1 VPGGPQPGEPTI
13 ARILIIDDD
22 DDLRLILR
30 KVLERH
36 GYVVEEAPDG
46 VEGVSAFRT
55 RGADL
60 VITDLIMPE
69 KEGIETIL
77 ELRDVDPSVPILA
90 ISGESVPDDP
100 GGVLVDAALLG
111 ASATLAKPF
120 ELQVLLETIQ
130 GLLDGGGH

>member
-1 VPGGPQPGEPTI
+1 M
-13 ARILIIDDD
+13 
-22 DDLRLILR
+22 
-30 KVLERH
+30 LERQ
-36 GYVVEEAPDG
+36 GYVVEDAPDG
-46 VEGVSAFRT
+46 LRGVASFRS

-77 ELRDVDPSVPILA
+77 ELRDQDPLVPILA
-90 ISGESVPDDP
+90 ISGGSIPEDP

-120 ELQVLLETIQ
+120 ELPVLLETIR
-130 GLLDGGGH
+130 GLLEGRS

>member
-1 VPGGPQPGEPTI
+1 MPGWPQPGGRNI

-30 KVLERH
+30 KVLERQ
-36 GYVVEEAPDG
+36 GYVVEEAPNG
-46 VEGVSAFRT
+46 SEGVASFR
-55 RGADL
+55 RGGIDL

-77 ELRDVDPSVPILA
+77 ELRDVDPHVPILA
-90 ISGESVPDDP
+90 ISGGSVPDDP

-111 ASATLAKPF
+111 ATATLAKPF
-120 ELQVLLETIQ
+120 ELPVLLDTLRA
-130 GLLDGGGH
+130 LLVGRG